1 MRIQYL
7 FLALSFV
14 ISTTALSAVKLKLG
28 VIAPEGTSWANNIK
42 SMAKE
47 VEKETNGEV
56 EIKVYYGGVQGDE
69 PDVLRKIRVGQMHGG
84 MFTGRTLGDINGD
97 VRVIEV
103 PFGFLQDREKGMKV
117 LKEMT
122 PYFNGLFEKNGF
134 KNLSFFEIGQVYI
147 VTTKEVK
154 DLDGLKGLKIWSWD
168 GDKVAQALVESMKLV
183 AVPLSLPDVLSSL
196 STGVIEAA
204 YSTPLGVMA
213 LQWQT
218 KIKYLVDYPV
228 TLSIGAF
235 LVDLKQWNTIPDQHK
250 AKVEAIANKWI
261 SKSSID
267 INKENLD
274 SLEQLKKAGVKIVPV
289 AQKELANVDSYRQD
303 VIKRLTGKVISQETL
318 TKFNAIFSKK

>member
-1 MRIQYL
+1 MRIRHL
-7 FLALSFV
+7 FLVLSL
-14 ISTTALSAVKLKLG
+14 IINTTAFAAVKLKLG
-28 VIAPEGTSWANNIK
+28 LIAPEGTSWSNNIK
-42 SMAKE
+42 SMGKE
-47 VEKETNGEV
+47 IEKETNGEV

-103 PFGFLQDREKGMKV
+103 PFGFLQDREKGMRI
-117 LKEMT
+117 LNEMT
-122 PYFNGLFEKNGF
+122 PYFNNQFEKNGF

-147 VTTKEVK
+147 VTTKEVSN
-154 DLDGLKGLKIWSWD
+154 LDDLKGLKIWSWD

-204 YSTPLGVMA
+204 YSTPLGVLA

-218 KIKYLVDYPV
+218 KVKYLIDYPV

-235 LVDLKQWNTIPDQHK
+235 LVDLKQWNAIPDQHK
-250 AKVEAIANKWI
+250 IKVEAIAKKWI
-261 SKSSID
+261 AKSSVD

-274 SLEQLKKAGVKIVPV
+274 SLEQLKKSGVKIVPIPAKDLTQV
-289 AQKELANVDSYRQD
+289 EAYRQD
-303 VIKRLTGKVISQETL
+303 VIKRIVGKVVSQETF
-318 TKFNAIFSKK
+318 TKFNALFNKK

>member
-1 MRIQYL
+1 MRIRHL
-7 FLALSFV
+7 LLVLSL
-14 ISTTALSAVKLKLG
+14 IINTAAFASVKLKLG

-103 PFGFLQDREKGMKV
+103 PFGFLQDREKGMRI

-154 DLDGLKGLKIWSWD
+154 TLEDLKGLKIWSWD

-204 YSTPLGVMA
+204 YSTPLGVLA

-235 LVDLKQWNTIPDQHK
+235 LVDIKQWNNIPDQHK
-250 AKVEAIANKWI
+250 VKVEAIANKWI
-261 SKSSID
+261 AKSSVD

-274 SLEQLKKAGVKIVPV
+274 SLEQLKKAGIKLVPV
-289 AQKELANVDSYRQD
+289 AQKELTQIDSYRQD
-303 VIKRLTGKVISQETL
+303 VIKRLAGKVISQETL
-318 TKFNAIFSKK
+318 TKFNALFNKK